1 MFTFGGGCISWRS
14 SLQKCISQSSTEAEY
29 VAAAEAAKEAIWL
42 SRLIQNM
49 GLGQDKP
56 CLFCDSK
63 SAIHLAENHKTD
75 SRIKHIDIRYHF
87 IRQMVEEER
96 IQLINVMGK
105 ENPADALT
113 MIIPS
118 GQFSRHREKL

>member
-1 MFTFGGGCISWRS
+1 
-14 SLQKCISQSSTEAEY
+14 
-29 VAAAEAAKEAIWL
+29 
-42 SRLIQNM
+42 M

-75 SRIKHIDIRYHF
+75 SKIKYKDICYHF
-87 IRQMVEEER
+87 IKQMVEEER

-105 ENPADALT
+105 KNLADALT
-113 MIIPS
+113 KSIS
-118 GQFSRHREKL
+118 SDQFLKHREKL